1 MDPSTRLLHPRSS
14 SASARAPRVRGPRV
28 WAASPEYFAPCFSCE
43 QEPGRAVSR
52 LARIQTGI
60 MAYHAQAYPYQ
71 QVRPHIAPHD
81 EER

>member
-1 MDPSTRLLHPRSS
+1 M
-14 SASARAPRVRGPRV
+14 
-28 WAASPEYFAPCFSCE
+28 
-43 QEPGRAVSR
+43 SR
-52 LARIQTGI
+52 IARIQTGI